1 MFHRNP
7 DPWIDAQLRS
17 VSLPDALRQRLREV
31 ALDDAAVLDDE
42 LRNVGVPVGLGQR
55 LRLSVVEDDAGLDRL
70 LRDVAVPYRVIR
82 HLRSAPGYRLQ
93 LKRISGWVVAATLM
107 IAIGLSYFG
116 AVVGIL
122 VASRPVA
129 PEPVLELPAQLSGE
143 LIPGDSES
151 SFGAV
156 QLELPPGS
164 GQGDMKPVVETP
176 SEFPR
181 PPQLV
186 GPLPPLPWGLP
197 EEFTLFSRPGGLDPL
212 LDTTPYRWGV
222 FGSHEALEK
231 PRGWQQA
238 RALRAR
244 GIPAPDSLAFD
255 FGTLVRFGVFPFI
268 PTAADASLR
277 SVSVPLN
284 VSTDSFELT
293 RSGVMHDR
301 LPHPDQIHTE
311 EFLAAIDYDFPK
323 PDGRALRLSLFGAAS
338 PFVPGVFVLQGGVQA
353 VELAPAWR
361 RPVHLIL
368 TIDAAS
374 GSREERR
381 LAMLRRAV
389 ADMCR
394 RFGPDDRISLVAFH
408 QDVEVLAEFAGPDDA
423 EQLREALGRLS
434 ARGATNPGAG
444 LSAAYALARQ
454 SDDSEP
460 HAEPL
465 VVLLTDG
472 ITDLPMSAAARIERH
487 LSEAAAEGVR
497 LHVIAS
503 RAAGESLSVQLQSL
517 AAAGGGRLWHADNG
531 RQLSWVLREA
541 VTGQAQLVA
550 EEARLTVQF
559 DPKAVRH
566 YRLIGHEPGARTME
580 ASSIL
585 HSGQSSTVLFDVQL
599 ADHLK
604 PNAVLAQA
612 ELTWRDPGGGL
623 RGRETAVIR
632 RRDLAAALAE
642 APLPLQAAV
651 VVAETGEVL
660 RRSIYTQLRP
670 RPGTL
675 EGVAALLD
683 QLDSELWY
691 EPSFKEFMEVLHRAV
706 LARPHRGWGFNRP

>member
-1 MFHRNP
+1 MP
-7 DPWIDAQLRS
+7 DG
-17 VSLPDALRQRLREV
+17 LRQRLREV
-31 ALDDAAVLDDE
+31 ALDDEVGLDE
-42 LRNVGVPVGLGQR
+42 QLRNVAVPSGLAQR
-55 LRLSVVEDDAGLDRL
+55 LRLSVAEDDAGLDRL
-70 LRDVAVPYRVIR
+70 LRDVPVPYRLIGDLGSV
-82 HLRSAPGYRLQ
+82 AGYRLQ

-129 PEPVLELPAQLSGE
+129 SDPAMELPAYVSGE
-143 LIPGDSES
+143 LLPGDSES

-156 QLELPPGS
+156 QIDLPPGS
-164 GQGDMKPVVETP
+164 GQGDMRPVVEQP
-176 SEFPR
+176 SELPR

-186 GPLPPLPWGLP
+186 GHLPPLPWGLP
-197 EEFTLFSRPGGLDPL
+197 EEFTLFRRPGGLDPL

-222 FGSHEALEK
+222 FGSHEALEE
-231 PRGWQQA
+231 PRGWQEA

-268 PTAADASLR
+268 PTAADESLR

-284 VSTDSFELT
+284 VGTDSFELT
-293 RSGVMHDR
+293 RRSVMQDR
-301 LPHPDQIHTE
+301 LPPPDQIHTE
-311 EFLAAIDYDFPK
+311 EFLGAIDYDFPK
-323 PDGRALRLSLFGAAS
+323 PNGRALRLSLSGAAN
-338 PFVPGVFVLQGGVQA
+338 PFVPAVFVLQGGVQA
-353 VELAPAWR
+353 VELAPGRR

-368 TIDAAS
+368 TIDASS
-374 GSREERR
+374 GNRQERR
-381 LAMLRRAV
+381 LSMLRRAV
-389 ADMCR
+389 ADVCR

-408 QDVEVLAEFAGPDDA
+408 QGVEVLAERAGPDHA
-423 EQLREALGRLS
+423 EQLHEALGRL
-434 ARGATNPGAG
+434 ATRGASNPGAG
-444 LSAAYALARQ
+444 LGAAYALARP
-454 SDDSEP
+454 SDDAEP
-460 HAEPL
+460 DAQPL

-487 LSEAAAEGVR
+487 LSEAVAEGVK
-497 LHVIAS
+497 LHVIAP
-503 RAAGESLSVQLQSL
+503 RAAGESLNVQLQSL
-517 AAAGGGRLWHADNG
+517 ATAGGGRLWHADDG

-541 VTGQAQLVA
+541 VTGQTQLVA
-550 EEARLTVQF
+550 EEARLTVRF

-580 ASSIL
+580 SASVL

-599 ADHLK
+599 AEDLK
-604 PNAVLAQA
+604 PNDVLARA

-632 RRDLAAALAE
+632 RRDLAAALVE

-660 RRSIYTQLRP
+660 RRSVYAQLRP
-670 RPGTL
+670 RPGSL
-675 EGVAALLD
+675 EGVAALLE

-691 EPSFKEFMEVLHRAV
+691 EPSFKEFIEVLQRAV
-706 LARPHRGWGFNRP
+706 KARPHRGSGANRP